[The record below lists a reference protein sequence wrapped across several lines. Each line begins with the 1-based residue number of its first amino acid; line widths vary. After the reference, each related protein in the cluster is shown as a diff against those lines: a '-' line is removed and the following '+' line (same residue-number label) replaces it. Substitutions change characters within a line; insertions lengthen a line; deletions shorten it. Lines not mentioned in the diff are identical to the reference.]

1 MPAFDDEMST
11 SSGLNVSR
19 IIQDEVIL
27 LRRGQIEEF
36 SEVEE
41 DTKVRTV
48 YMRCVKRG
56 QLRPQY
62 SVH

>member
-27 LRRGQIEEF
+27 LRRGRIEEF